1 MQALKSS
8 INIITKLLSTVVPK
22 KKNRWV
28 FGSWFGK
35 GYMDNSRYLLEYI
48 CEIDSN
54 LELIWIQDCN
64 KRPEQLP
71 SNVTFVKYGTFE
83 SFCSVL
89 TAEVIVVSQ
98 GFADVFP
105 YALHG
110 GSYMVQLWHGVAWK
124 KIGKDSRKPT
134 NNPMVRLFRKLVD
147 WYSHGSLY
155 IAPSK
160 EYASKMGPAL
170 GAKAQEIVYVG
181 QPRNQVLFEKV
192 FIDNSKQ
199 ELIKKYFPHTS
210 NNPIVIT
217 YMPTFRDGSSKIFS
231 LTDIV
236 EDVRIKEIVEKKNV
250 VFLQRNHFVSQQREC
265 TIKEN
270 NNVARAMDV
279 DAEVILGGSDILITD
294 YSSCFFDYLVLNKP
308 IIHFIY
314 DYDFYANKDR
324 GLYYQIDEVVAG
336 DTPRT
341 KDELIQA
348 IINAVNYPDYN
359 KELREQMRNKFC
371 EFESKDNSKIIVDRI
386 QRDLSK

>member
-1 MQALKSS
+1 MQAIKST
-8 INIITKLLSTVVPK
+8 INIITKSLSAIVPK
-22 KKNRWV
+22 KKSRWV

-35 GYMDNSRYLLEYI
+35 GYRDNSKYLLEYI
-48 CEIDSN
+48 SKIDSDF
-54 LELIWIQDCN
+54 ELIWIQDCD

-71 SNVTFVKYGTFE
+71 DNVIFAKYGTFE
-83 SFCSVL
+83 SFCLVL

-134 NNPMVRLFRKLVD
+134 NNLMVKLFRMLVD
-147 WYSHGSLY
+147 WYSHASLY

-170 GAKAQEIVYVG
+170 GAKPQEIVYVG
-181 QPRNQVLFEKV
+181 QPRNQVLFKKA

-199 ELIKKYFPHTS
+199 ELIKKYFPHIS
-210 NNPIVIT
+210 KNPIVIT
-217 YMPTFRDGSSKIFS
+217 YMPTFRDGNSEVFS
-231 LTDIV
+231 LTDIA
-236 EDVRIKEIVEKKNV
+236 EDVRIKEIIEEKNV

-265 TIKEN
+265 IIKEN
-270 NNVARAMDV
+270 NNVVSAMDV

-314 DYDFYANKDR
+314 DYDFYKNKDR
-324 GLYYQIDEVVAG
+324 GLYYQINEVVAG

-341 KDELIQA
+341 KDELIRA
-348 IINAVNYPDYN
+348 IIKAVNCPNYN
-359 KELREQMRNKFC
+359 KELREQMRKKFC
-371 EFESKDNSKIIVDRI
+371 EFESEENSKIIVDRI
-386 QRDLSK
+386 QRDLLK